1 VYAFDQATYYLQAI
15 PGYILLLMPI
25 IYGLTGESPFNTEV
39 AQFFLYFTPFL
50 VTTMLPTLISGNWR
64 GIDSNKLQRD
74 EQVCNAI
81 AQRVTRRCGNSPLLL
96 SNDSLQC

>member
-50 VTTMLPTLISGNWR
+50 VTTMLPTLISGSWR

-74 EQVCNAI
+74 EQVKSDAPC
-81 AQRVTRRCGNSPLLL
+81 VTRHCCEKTVGT
-96 SNDSLQC
+96 